1 MPEVI
6 RLTEEWRIGDR
17 LGAGGFGNV
26 YAAWS
31 EDGKPA
37 VVKFI
42 PKDPG
47 AERELLFEDLS
58 GVPNVVPVLDS
69 GEWVNYWVLVMPK
82 AEKSLR
88 DYLDGED
95 GPLPVNKAVEV
106 LVDVANALVA
116 IEGRI
121 VHRDIKPDNILLL
134 NGHWCLADFGISRY
148 SEATTAPDTRKYAM
162 TPLYAAPEQWRGE
175 RATSAT
181 DVYATGVIAYE
192 LLAGELPFQGPD
204 HSDYRD
210 QHLEMD
216 PESIPNIP
224 VRLQSIIA
232 VCLYKAPEA
241 RPRPQNL
248 LVRLKSSL
256 EPASKAASRL
266 QQANQTVVE
275 QKAEATR
282 KESVARSEG
291 ERRDRLRQAA
301 DQSLKPVVD
310 LLNDQVV
317 ANAPMCSPSFGP
329 LVWSCALNGA
339 DFGMDLAKS
348 AELPAEGDHYV
359 PPFEVVAFA
368 SITLRIPRDMY
379 EYEGRSHSLWYCD
392 AQDKGVFRWFETAFM
407 FNPSSSRRPYVN
419 PFALEPGQEAY
430 GALSNVITDFQVA
443 WPFTP
448 VDQGDEEG
456 FIERWIGRF
465 ADAAQGRL
473 HHPHSVPEQSPSGS
487 WRRE

>member
-6 RLTEEWRIGDR
+6 RLNKDWRIGDQLDR
-17 LGAGGFGNV
+17 GGFGSV
-26 YAAWS
+26 YLAWS
-31 EDGKPA
+31 GDGAPA
-37 VVKFI
+37 VVKLI

-47 AERELLFEDLS
+47 AERELLFEDLD
-58 GVPNVVPVLDS
+58 GVPNIVPVLDR
-69 GEWVNYWVLVMPK
+69 GEWGNYWVLVMTK

-88 DYLDGED
+88 DYLNGEKA
-95 GPLPVNKAVEV
+95 PLSVHVAVQI
-106 LVDVANALVA
+106 LVDVATALVA

-148 SEATTAPDTRKYAM
+148 AEATTAQDTRKYAM
-162 TPLYAAPEQWRGE
+162 TPPYAAPEQWMWQ

-181 DVYATGVIAYE
+181 DVYAVGVIAFE
-192 LLAGELPFQGPD
+192 LLAGRLPFQGPD

-224 VRLQSIIA
+224 MRLQSIIA
-232 VCLYKAPEA
+232 ECLYKAPEA

-248 LVRLKSSL
+248 LGRLKSSL

-317 ANAPMCSPSFGP
+317 ANAPMSSPRFGP
-329 LVWSCALNGA
+329 LVWSCALKGA
-339 DFGMDLAKS
+339 DFRMDLAKS
-348 AELPAEGDHYV
+348 AELPPEGAHYL
-359 PPFEVVAFA
+359 PPFEVIAFA
-368 SITLRIPRDMY
+368 SITLGIPRDMY
-379 EYEGRSHSLWYCD
+379 GYEGRSHSLWYCD
-392 AQDKGVFRWFETAFM
+392 AQEQGVFRWYETAFM
-407 FNPSSSRRPYVN
+407 NSPLMPKRTPLN

-430 GALSNVITDFQVA
+430 GALSKVITAFQFA

-456 FIERWIGRF
+456 FIERWMGWF
-465 ADAAQGRL
+465 ADAADGRL
-473 HHPHSVPEQSPSGS
+473 HHPRSIPEQSPSGS
-487 WRRE
+487 WRRD

>member
-6 RLTEEWRIGDR
+6 RLNKDWRIGDQLDR
-17 LGAGGFGNV
+17 GGFGSV
-26 YAAWS
+26 YLAWS
-31 EDGKPA
+31 GDGAPA

-42 PKDPG
+42 PKDSG

-69 GEWVNYWVLVMPK
+69 GEWDNYWVLVMPK

-95 GPLPVNKAVEV
+95 VPLPVHKAVEV
-106 LVDVANALVA
+106 LIDVANALVS

-121 VHRDIKPDNILLL
+121 VHRDIKPSNILLL

-148 SEATTAPDTRKYAM
+148 AEATTAQDTRKYAM
-162 TPLYAAPEQWRGE
+162 TPPYAAPEQWMWQ

-181 DVYATGVIAYE
+181 DVYATGVLAFE
-192 LLAGELPFQGPD
+192 LLAGGLPFSGPD
-204 HSDYRD
+204 YRH
-210 QHLEMD
+210 QHIEEE
-216 PESIPNIP
+216 PGTIPDIP
-224 VRLQSIIA
+224 PRLQSLIA
-232 VCLYKAPEA
+232 ECLLKAPGA
-241 RPRPQNL
+241 RPKPKNML
-248 LVRLKSSL
+248 ARLNGSL
-256 EPASKAASRL
+256 EIASKAASRL
-266 QQANQTVVE
+266 QQANQRVVE
-275 QKAEATR
+275 QQAEADR
-282 KESVARSEG
+282 IVSVARSEG
-291 ERRDRLRQAA
+291 ERREELRQAA
-301 DQSLKPVVD
+301 DTSLEHVVK
-310 LLNDQVV
+310 LLHEQVV
-317 ANAPMCSPSFGP
+317 ANAPMSSPRFGP

-339 DFGMDLAKS
+339 DFRMDLAKS
-348 AELPAEGDHYV
+348 AELPAEGAHYL

-392 AQDKGVFRWFETAFM
+392 ARDRGVFRWFETAFM
-407 FNPSSSRRPYVN
+407 FNPSMSRRPYVN
-419 PFALEPGQEAY
+419 PFTLEPGQEAY
-430 GALSNVITDFQVA
+430 RALSNVITDFQVA

-465 ADAAQGRL
+465 ADAAEGRL